1 MLFGAPLIILILV
14 LVFQIIRRFG
24 GLFDSILA
32 RFDLLKLKLSNIWEV
47 EPPKIIKSI
56 FLFSVVLIFVLLFY
70 NSYRQYQIW
79 SHGQIAKFL
88 LSPYNQTYF
97 IFYVAFRFFLPYLIS
112 FSAGILFLLLS
123 KYFNRKYENRF
134 FCPEEPYMAA
144 LSIFLTGYPGW
155 LIYLILLILTY
166 LFLHFVSS
174 VTPSRRGERIA
185 LYYLWIPVAIFVILI
200 EKWLEILPLWGLLKI

>member
-14 LVFQIIRRFG
+14 LVFQIIRCFG
-24 GLFDSILA
+24 GLFDSISR
-32 RFDLLKLKLSNIWEV
+32 RFDLPRFKLSNTWKAESL
-47 EPPKIIKSI
+47 KIIKSV
-56 FLFSVVLIFVLLFY
+56 FLFSVVLILLLLFY
-70 NSYRQYQIW
+70 SSYRQYQIW
-79 SHGQIAKFL
+79 SHGQIARFL

-112 FSAGILFLLLS
+112 FLAGILFLLLS

-134 FCPEEPYMAA
+134 FCPEEPYLAA

-155 LIYLILLILTY
+155 LIYLTALILSY

-174 VTPSRRGERIA
+174 IISSRRGGRIP

-200 EKWLEILPLWGLLKI
+200 QKWLETLPLWSLLKI